1 MMNGVALFLIL
12 TSLVSGSF
20 WSPPPHENSPNPN
33 VIIKEGH
40 QFVVVEYDQEGQDG
54 NTKVS
59 ISPQFHEKDNS
70 KEVTSTK
77 KIGAKELVCDAFGK
91 CKHKIA
97 NVLGKVEDQMK
108 EEVSKGVDKAKE
120 VAGEGHN
127 KLKDAIHNVKESDIV
142 SKPTRTMENI
152 GRNMEMKEV
161 MDEGKS
167 KLKDVYEKVKQY
179 DAVDT
184 PKRVAEDI
192 ERNVSKVM
200 EFMERVVKGGASKLK
215 EEGKE
220 NANRLGEMAEKVADG
235 TIDSGHRVKETAKKA
250 GGLAYDSLKGGAHMV
265 REMAET
271 DTIKTQRSITRSLKD
286 MLSSGQINSMIGVLH
301 LLGFS
306 IAFGM
311 SMWVTFASSNILG
324 EALPRQQFGMLQS
337 KVYPVYFKVQACS
350 IGVAFIAHL
359 YGRRFLLN
367 RWEVINVT
375 NIVIAM
381 LLSLVN
387 LLYLEPRATQVMFQR
402 VKLEKDAGR
411 GRVTS
416 RLSSGIADDAG
427 EPVTATTER
436 QEEVQPET
444 STSVLSEKL
453 RTLNRLSSYVNVLTL
468 MSLSLHLVYLGHK
481 IQVN

>member
-20 WSPPPHENSPNPN
+20 VSPPDENNPNPN

-59 ISPQFHEKDNS
+59 ISPQYHQTENS
-70 KEVTSTK
+70 KEETSTK
-77 KIGAKELVCDAFGK
+77 RVGARELVCDAFGK
-91 CKHKIA
+91 CKHRIA
-97 NVLGKVEDQMK
+97 DALGKVEDQTK

-127 KLKDAIHNVKESDIV
+127 KLKDAIQNVKESEIV
-142 SKPTRTMENI
+142 KKPTRTMEDI
-152 GRNMEMKEV
+152 GRNMEMKDV

-167 KLKDVYEKVKQY
+167 KVKDVYEKVKQV
-179 DAVDT
+179 DVVDT
-184 PKRVAEDI
+184 PKRVAEDV

-200 EFMERVVKGGASKLK
+200 EFVQRVVKGGASKLK

-220 NANRLGEMAEKVADG
+220 NANRLGEMVEKVADG
-235 TIDSGHRVKETAKKA
+235 TKDSGHRMRETAKRA
-250 GGLAYDSLKGGAHMV
+250 GDLASDGLKGGAHMV
-265 REMAET
+265 REMAEKS
-271 DTIKTQRSITRSLKD
+271 TIKTHKSLTRSLKD
-286 MLSSGQINSMIGVLH
+286 ILYSGGINSMVGVLH

-306 IAFGM
+306 VAFGM
-311 SMWVTFASSNILG
+311 SMWVTFASSYILRD
-324 EALPRQQFGMLQS
+324 ALPRQQFGMLQS

-350 IGVAFIAHL
+350 IGVALIAHL
-359 YGRRFLLN
+359 YGRKFLLN

-375 NIVIAM
+375 NIVISV

-387 LLYLEPRATQVMFQR
+387 LRYLEPRATQVMFQR

-416 RLSSGIADDAG
+416 RLTSGIADDAG
-427 EPVTATTER
+427 DEPVTATTER

-444 STSVLSEKL
+444 ETCALSEKL
-453 RTLNRLSSYVNVLTL
+453 RTWNRLSSYVNVMTL
-468 MSLSLHLVYLGHK
+468 MSLSLHLVYLGQK
-481 IQVN
+481 IQAN